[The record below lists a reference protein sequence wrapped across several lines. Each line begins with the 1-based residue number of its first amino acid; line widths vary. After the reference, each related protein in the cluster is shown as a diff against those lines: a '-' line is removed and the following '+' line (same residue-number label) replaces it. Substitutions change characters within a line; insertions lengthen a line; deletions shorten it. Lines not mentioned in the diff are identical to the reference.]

1 MTGVLVIKQINPAKL
16 KEDAMRLALL
26 NPIRKAADD
35 MHKDFKATTATWHHK
50 VEFEKAVSLAL
61 GGPSIHIVTYD
72 LIYGYVNDGTKPHPI
87 FAGYYTGLSSKMA
100 LSFQWGGKGSYR
112 PKTHPGVIG
121 STPGG
126 PSGPRVAMPYVQHP
140 GTKARKFDEAIR
152 KKWEPMFKRRMEDA
166 MKAAAKASGH
176 SI

>member
-1 MTGVLVIKQINPAKL
+1 MTGVLVIKQINPTKL

-26 NPIRKAADD
+26 NPIRKAAND
-35 MHKDFKATTATWHHK
+35 MQVDFKKTTASWQHK
-50 VEFEKAVSLAL
+50 VTFEKTVSLAI
-61 GGPSIHIVTYD
+61 GGPAAQVSTND
-72 LIYGYVNDGTKPHPI
+72 PIYGYVNDGTVPHAI
-87 FAGYYTGLSSKMA
+87 FPKRAKA

-112 PKTHPGVIG
+112 AKTTPGFIG
-121 STPGG
+121 SQPGG
-126 PSGPRVAMPYVQHP
+126 PTGPRVAKPYVQHP
-140 GTKARKFDEAIR
+140 GTKARAFDEAIK